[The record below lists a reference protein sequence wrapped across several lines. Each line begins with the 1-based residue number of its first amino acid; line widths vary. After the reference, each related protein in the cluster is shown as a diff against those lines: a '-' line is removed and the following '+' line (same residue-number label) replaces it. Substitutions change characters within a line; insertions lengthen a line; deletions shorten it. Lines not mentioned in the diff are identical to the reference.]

1 MNFDLW
7 ATEIANQ
14 MARKGHGF
22 SPSDRYHSSAL
33 LALVTTEIVEAS
45 QEFKR
50 HHLSH
55 PDLVAGEMAD
65 ALIRLGHFASTIG
78 VRFQEGQQ
86 FGGLQGFND
95 LGQQFI
101 SAEDVYEIT
110 DFWRVLNDILWLNHG
125 LDELHAHWFR
135 TSFSAMRSSPERLY
149 FAAGLRRCVTDICI
163 LARRLHLDL
172 DSAVQA
178 RTAYNESRPVGYN
191 LAAGGQQ

>member
-22 SPSDRYHSSAL
+22 NPTDRYHSSAL
-33 LALVTTEIVEAS
+33 LALVTTEIVDAA
-45 QEFKR
+45 QEVKR
-50 HHLSH
+50 HHLSR
-55 PDLVAGEMAD
+55 PDLVAGELAD
-65 ALIRLGHFASTIG
+65 ALIRLGHFAAVTS
-78 VRFQEGQQ
+78 VRFHDGQQ
-86 FGGLQGFND
+86 FGWLQGFND

-101 SAEDVYEIT
+101 GADDIYDVT
-110 DFWRVLNDILWLNHG
+110 NFWCVLNDILWLNHG
-125 LDELHAHWFR
+125 LQELHAYWYR
-135 TSFSAMRSSPERLY
+135 DAFSAMRSSPERLY
-149 FAAGLRRCVTDICI
+149 FATGLRRCVTDICI

-191 LAAGGQQ
+191 LAAGGQN